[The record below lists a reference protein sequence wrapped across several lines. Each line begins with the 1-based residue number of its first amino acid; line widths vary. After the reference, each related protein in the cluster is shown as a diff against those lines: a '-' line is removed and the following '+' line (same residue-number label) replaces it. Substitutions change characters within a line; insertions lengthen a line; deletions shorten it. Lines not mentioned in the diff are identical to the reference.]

1 MAEPTPEE
9 LAAAKVAEEAAGKT
23 KADTE
28 AEEAAKKAAEDDPK
42 TWDYERGMATIT
54 KLRDELKAA
63 KADSKRAT
71 ELEAR
76 LKEVEDKTKTEEEK
90 RAEKLAE
97 YERTEAARQLEVQD
111 MRLRLAVHSQ
121 AAVIGIADAD
131 LAYAALNRSEIE
143 YSKDGEPQNV
153 EDILKATLERHP
165 ALRATPAGPPKTG
178 GTDGGGGVT
187 RGAGPSLTAEELE
200 AASTLEMSPERYA
213 AMKSVKT
220 EAEYRQAREQLKSA
234 GAP

>member
-1 MAEPTPEE
+1 MAELTSEE
-9 LAAAKVAEEAAGKT
+9 QAAAKAADEAAAQA
-23 KADTE
+23 KAAE

-63 KADSKRAT
+63 KADSKRAA
-71 ELEAR
+71 ELETR
-76 LKEVEDKTKTEEEK
+76 LKEVEDASKSEEEK

-165 ALRATPAGPPKTG
+165 ALRATPAGPLKTG
-178 GTDGGGGVT
+178 GTDGGGGAT